1 MLLIVI
7 LHISILILFHL
18 IGQQLCT
25 CILYFCIKNE
35 NIMCD
40 NNKKVFPGDN
50 IFVCLTQ
57 NGKSLLNLYGNEF
70 AGISEIVKFAYLKA
84 KHCFGIA
91 TLNVRNQSQ
100 GWSYNIPLMLNKH
113 NSYSSAIT
121 SSQTN
126 NSANQRELPFVWA

>member
-1 MLLIVI
+1 
-7 LHISILILFHL
+7 
-18 IGQQLCT
+18 
-25 CILYFCIKNE
+25 
-35 NIMCD
+35 MCD
-40 NNKKVFPGDN
+40 NNKKVFPGYN

-113 NSYSSAIT
+113 NSYSTAIT
-121 SSQTN
+121 SSLTN